1 VCVRNA
7 ASPMLMLLPPAREQ
21 IFNTNNLY
29 MKCSAIKRV
38 LDNEEL
44 DLEIIVNDKVTPSGE
59 PVIQLETAIGAAIKH
74 FKWVACLFIQH
85 VVRVG

>member
-1 VCVRNA
+1 
-7 ASPMLMLLPPAREQ
+7 
-21 IFNTNNLY
+21 

-74 FKWVACLFIQH
+74 FKWVARLFIQR
-85 VVRVG
+85 VVCGG